1 MIKNLNTIIKDP
13 EKDMIS
19 KKLIKAI
26 LELNEANLPALGSL
40 GTIEKVLELYTLSSC
55 FYLVLLQNE
64 LIAFL
69 VLMDEK
75 SGYQSPNYRFFKSS
89 HKQFNYIDRVAVS
102 SQYQRNGIGTYLYNQ
117 IIDLTKSQKLCCEVN
132 TVPMNKS
139 SFDFHHKLGFKVIEE
154 RPFGDKKVAMMI
166 K

>member
-1 MIKNLNTIIKDP
+1 MIKNLNTRIKEP
-13 EKDMIS
+13 GKHVLS
-19 KKLIKAI
+19 NKLKLSI

-55 FYLVLLQNE
+55 FCLVFYQEE

-75 SGYQSPNYRFFKSS
+75 SSYQSPNYRFFKSRF
-89 HKQFNYIDRVAVS
+89 KQFSYIDRVAVS
-102 SQYQRNGIGTYLYNQ
+102 FEYQRKGIGTYLYNLVA
-117 IIDLTKSQKLCCEVN
+117 DLIKGQRLCCEVN
-132 TVPMNKS
+132 TVPMNITS
-139 SFDFHHKLGFKVIEE
+139 YNFHHKLGFKVIEE
-154 RPFGDKKVAMMI
+154 CPFGKKRVAMMI

>member
-1 MIKNLNTIIKDP
+1 MIKNLSTRIIKP
-13 EKDMIS
+13 GKDELS
-19 KKLIKAI
+19 NELKLSI

-40 GTIEKVLELYTLSSC
+40 GTIEKVSELYILSSC
-55 FYLVLLQNE
+55 FYLIFNNNV

-75 SGYQSPNYRFFKSS
+75 SSYQSPNYGFFKFRY
-89 HKQFNYIDRVAVS
+89 KQFNYIDRVAVS
-102 SQYQRNGIGTYLYNQ
+102 SQYQRKGIGTYLYNQ
-117 IIDLTKSQKLCCEVN
+117 ITTLTKSQKLCCEVN

-154 RPFGDKKVAMMI
+154 RPFGDKKVAMMM

>member
-1 MIKNLNTIIKDP
+1 MIKNLNTKIKEP
-13 EKDMIS
+13 GKHVLSNEL
-19 KKLIKAI
+19 KLAI

-55 FYLVLLQNE
+55 FYLVFYQEE

-75 SGYQSPNYRFFKSS
+75 SSYQSPNYRFFKSRF
-89 HKQFNYIDRVAVS
+89 KQFSYIDRVAVS
-102 SQYQRNGIGTYLYNQ
+102 SKFQRKGIGTYLYSQ
-117 IIDLTKSQKLCCEVN
+117 ITDLIKGQRLCCEVN
-132 TVPMNKS
+132 TVPMNITS
-139 SFDFHHKLGFKVIEE
+139 YNFHHNLGFKVIQE
-154 RPFGDKKVAMMI
+154 RPFGSKKVAMMM

>member
-1 MIKNLNTIIKDP
+1 MIKKLNTIIKEPDKHVLSN
-13 EKDMIS
+13 ELMLSVLK
-19 KKLIKAI
+19 
-26 LELNEANLPALGSL
+26 LNEANLPALGSL
-40 GTIEKVLELYTLSSC
+40 GTIEKVSVLFALSSC
-55 FYLVLLQNE
+55 FYLVLDQNE

-75 SGYQSPNYRFFKSS
+75 SSYQSPNYGFFKFRY
-89 HKQFNYIDRVAVS
+89 KQFNYIDRVAVS
-102 SQYQRNGIGTYLYNQ
+102 SQYQRKGIGTYLYNQ
-117 IIDLTKSQKLCCEVN
+117 IIDSTKSQKLCCEVN

-139 SFDFHHKLGFKVIEE
+139 SFDFHHKIGFKVIEE

>member
-1 MIKNLNTIIKDP
+1 MIKNLSTRIIKP
-13 EKDMIS
+13 GKDELS
-19 KKLIKAI
+19 NELKLSI

-40 GTIEKVLELYTLSSC
+40 GTIEKVSELYILSSC
-55 FYLVLLQNE
+55 FYLIFNNNV

-69 VLMDEK
+69 VLIDSNSSYK
-75 SGYQSPNYRFFKSS
+75 SPNYRFFKST

-102 SQYQRNGIGTYLYNQ
+102 SQYQRKGIGTYLYNQ
-117 IIDLTKSQKLCCEVN
+117 IIDSTKSQKLCCEVN

-139 SFDFHHKLGFKVIEE
+139 SFDFHHKVGFKVIEE